1 MSWILLIIAG
11 IIEIFGA
18 MALKKF
24 ATTSNKIYLLAI
36 AFLFVFSFSALS
48 VAMQE
53 IPLGVA
59 YAVWTGIGS
68 GGIVIVGIFF
78 FKESKKLSKL
88 FFLSLILSPT
98 IALKLIG

>member
-18 MALKKF
+18 MALKQF
-24 ATTSNKIYLLAI
+24 ATKGKKIYLLVI
-36 AFLFVFSFSALS
+36 AFLFMFSFSVLS
-48 VAMQE
+48 FAMQE

-59 YAVWTGIGS
+59 YAIWTGIGA
-68 GGIVIVGIFF
+68 GGIVIVGIIFF
-78 FKESKKLSKL
+78 IESKKLSEL
-88 FFLSLILSPT
+88 FFLSLILGST